1 MCVCDRSE
9 HLRRGMYLHSAS
21 TNKDH
26 FRLVQPG
33 LPVLAWRS
41 LAQTCLT
48 NAQWAKQ
55 RKIQANAHECTM
67 TKTNIVASE
76 AITVAADARHVGE
89 VEQVSQARLAAAL
102 VTGAGA
108 LLAVTSL
115 AAVDEG
121 AGCICMETKQDLFDK
136 TDTMTGRSRTNCQL
150 LSPYER
156 VKYVNGVWGDLRS
169 VRGMLRIGTVGLKQ
183 ALLKV
188 PTMSKEKDTAPSVSS
203 FRVSA
208 RHQIYSLRT

>member
-9 HLRRGMYLHSAS
+9 QLRGGMYLHSAS

-41 LAQTCLT
+41 LPQTCLT
-48 NAQWAKQ
+48 NAQYNEQSNGRFRQTPTNAQWPKQ
-55 RKIQANAHECTM
+55 
-67 TKTNIVASE
+67 ASLLQK
-76 AITVAADARHVGE
+76 AITVAADARHGGE
-89 VEQVSQARLAAAL
+89 VEHVSQARLAAAL

-115 AAVDEG
+115 AAIDEG

-136 TDTMTGRSRTNCQL
+136 TDTMTGRSRTNC
-150 LSPYER
+150 
-156 VKYVNGVWGDLRS
+156 V
-169 VRGMLRIGTVGLKQ
+169 I
-183 ALLKV
+183 
-188 PTMSKEKDTAPSVSS
+188 
-203 FRVSA
+203 FF
-208 RHQIYSLRT
+208 LRTCAWST